1 MLHVSLKKKM
11 SHFWAREHNML
22 NGLIS
27 DNTKFVG
34 AFKWPTN
41 RYNENV
47 AENNVCF
54 NTVSRDATNE
64 IRTRQK
70 PCPCPSFRVYW
81 LLMHYKNAPF

>member
-54 NTVSRDATNE
+54 NT
-64 IRTRQK
+64 
-70 PCPCPSFRVYW
+70 
-81 LLMHYKNAPF
+81 

>member
-1 MLHVSLKKKM
+1 MLHVSLKEKM
-11 SHFWAREHNML
+11 SHFWAREDNML

-34 AFKWPTN
+34 AFKCPTY

-54 NTVSRDATNE
+54 NT
-64 IRTRQK
+64 
-70 PCPCPSFRVYW
+70 
-81 LLMHYKNAPF
+81 